1 MPSDCMRI
9 QLRQLRQLR
18 TAMAAEKMLPKV
30 LVFDLDGCCWDPEM
44 YELWGGGA
52 PFKPNQD
59 GTLSDRK
66 GTKVHLLGDVKNI
79 LYELHTDPKWEESI
93 VAVAS
98 TCDEPKWA
106 RECLKKFSVG
116 GDFKMSDVF
125 REDVTEIYKA
135 YGKDVHMKEIAK
147 KTGVSLEEMIFFDN
161 QTNNTSCVA
170 GMNGPTV
177 VYTPEGVT
185 RELFQVITDKII
197 DRLWYNQTIFRK
209 GFPSFLP
216 QARFSGPGRDGD
228 QLVSS
233 RQYVLFC
240 NIIHVCGLHSRVED
254 QFSTL

>member
-1 MPSDCMRI
+1 MRI
-9 QLRQLRQLR
+9 QWRLLSKVRPI
-18 TAMAAEKMLPKV
+18 MAAEKILPAV
-30 LVFDLDGCCWDPEM
+30 VVFDLDGCCWDPEM

-52 PFKPNQD
+52 PFTPNTD
-59 GTLSDRK
+59 GTLSDKK

-79 LYELHTDPKWEESI
+79 LYELHTDPKWKETI

-116 GDFKMSDVF
+116 GDVKMVDVF

-147 KTGVSLEEMIFFDN
+147 KTGASLESMIFFDN

-170 GMNGPTV
+170 GMKGPTV

-185 RELFQVITDKII
+185 RELFQVITGKIMGRYTV
-197 DRLWYNQTIFRK
+197 RLY
-209 GFPSFLP
+209 S
-216 QARFSGPGRDGD
+216 GRDFQVPGAR
-228 QLVSS
+228 QSS
-233 RQYVLFC
+233 RTQV
-240 NIIHVCGLHSRVED
+240 
-254 QFSTL
+254 

>member
-9 QLRQLRQLR
+9 QLRLLSKVRPI
-18 TAMAAEKMLPKV
+18 MAAEKILPKV
-30 LVFDLDGCCWDPEM
+30 VVFDLDGCCWDPEM

-52 PFKPNQD
+52 PFKPNKD
-59 GTLSDRK
+59 GTLSDRN

-79 LYELHTDPKWEESI
+79 LYELHTDPKWKETV

-116 GDFKMSDVF
+116 GDLKMSDVF

-147 KTGVSLEEMIFFDN
+147 KTGASLDEMIFFDN

-170 GMNGPTV
+170 AMKGPTV

-185 RELFQVITDKII
+185 RDLFQVGIITQQII
-197 DRLWYNQTIFRK
+197 GRL
-209 GFPSFLP
+209 L
-216 QARFSGPGRDGD
+216 
-228 QLVSS
+228 L
-233 RQYVLFC
+233 
-240 NIIHVCGLHSRVED
+240 
-254 QFSTL
+254 